1 MIDRKI
7 MPVGKTPR
15 DIKFPAFNKHT
26 LQNGVKVFFVNDKSY
41 PVTTIR
47 FLIKAGSYN
56 DFFSGKEKFGVAT
69 LTAEMINKGTR
80 NKKALNIAEQIDYA
94 GAMLS
99 SGAGYDAS
107 YLMMTCLSYNFD
119 SMFDLTNE
127 MIFEHS
133 FPEDELDSKK
143 EQLINQLVSLQDDGS
158 FLAERVFK
166 TEMYRNTP
174 YQFDPDGYI
183 ESIKNIDTVD
193 LFNFIKNYYTSKNM
207 IIAVVGDFDEDKIMN
222 KIEEKYSTLINKTKS
237 DKFEFINEE
246 KEEVKVY
253 LIEKDDASQTSLHV
267 GHKGIMRNNKD
278 FINVSFLNSLLG
290 GSFTS
295 RINKNL
301 REKNGLTYGART
313 SFNCKMY
320 SGDFSIETE
329 LNLDKTKF
337 AVEEIIKELNDIK
350 NNYVSDIELEE
361 TKNYITGNYPLQL
374 ETSNGVSGKLLS
386 MELYGLNEDYY
397 NTYLRNINSITKEDV
412 SSVAKKY
419 LLPEGLKIVAAG
431 DVSKLKEQLSKF
443 GKIEIIE
450 KVK

>member
-7 MPVGKTPR
+7 MPVGKAPR
-15 DIKFPAFNKHT
+15 DIKFPEFHKHT
-26 LQNGVKVFFVNDKSY
+26 LSNGIKVFFVNDKSY

-47 FLIKAGSYN
+47 YLFKAGSYN

-69 LTAEMINKGTR
+69 LTAEMINKGTK
-80 NKKALNIAEQIDYA
+80 NKKALNIAEQIDYT

-107 YLMMTCLSYNFD
+107 YLMMTCLNYNFD
-119 SMFDLTNE
+119 AMLDLTTE
-127 MIFEHS
+127 MIFEHT
-133 FPEDELDSKK
+133 FPEDELESKK
-143 EQLINQLVSLQDDGS
+143 EQLINLLISLQDDGS

-174 YQFDPDGYI
+174 YQYDPDGYI
-183 ESIKNIDTVD
+183 ESIKNINTGD
-193 LFNFIKNYYTSKNM
+193 LFDFVRNYYTSKNLIM
-207 IIAVVGDFDEDKIMN
+207 AVVGDFEEDKILK
-222 KIEEKYSTLINKTKS
+222 KIEEKYSVLKSETKS
-237 DKFEFINEE
+237 DDYEFINED

-267 GHKGIMRNNKD
+267 GHKGIKRNNKD
-278 FINVSFLNSLLG
+278 FINVSFLNNLLG

-329 LNLDKTKF
+329 LNADKTMF

-350 NNYVSDIELEE
+350 DNFVSDIELEE

-374 ETSNGVSGKLLS
+374 ETSNGVSGKLLN
-386 MELYGLNEDYY
+386 MELYGLNEEYY
-397 NTYLRNINSITKEDV
+397 NTFLRNINSISKEDV
-412 SSVAKKY
+412 SAAAKKY
-419 LLPEGLKIVAAG
+419 LLPDGLKIVAAG